1 MKLHELSPNP
11 GSRQRRKRVGRG
23 DSSGL
28 GKTAGRG
35 EKGQKSRTGAKIRPF
50 FEGGQIPLFRR
61 LPKRGFKNADRIIYT
76 LVNLNIL
83 EENFN
88 AGDVVDV
95 AALQEKNLI
104 GKKFFALKIGKRGL
118 LVGPVKGKTVG
129 IKRLIFIAPA
139 LICSVRAVFSVTDE
153 RVTDMREMRADLVRS
168 ARHQL
173 DIKQGIATSLTDHLI
188 FSDDIFTTR

>member
-35 EKGQKSRTGAKIRPF
+35 EKGQKSRTGSKVRPF

-61 LPKRGFKNADRIIYT
+61 LPKRGFNQPDHIEYA

-83 EENFN
+83 EDNFA
-88 AGDVVDV
+88 AGDVVDAEQLRAKKLLGKAEKMIKILANGELTKALTVKAEKFSAV
-95 AALQEKNLI
+95 AKAKIEAAG
-104 GKKFFALKIGKRGL
+104 GK
-118 LVGPVKGKTVG
+118 VEVV
-129 IKRLIFIAPA
+129 
-139 LICSVRAVFSVTDE
+139 E
-153 RVTDMREMRADLVRS
+153 
-168 ARHQL
+168 
-173 DIKQGIATSLTDHLI
+173 
-188 FSDDIFTTR
+188 

>member
-35 EKGQKSRTGAKIRPF
+35 EKGQKSRTGSKVRPF

-61 LPKRGFKNADRIIYT
+61 LPTRGFNQPDHIEYA

-83 EENFN
+83 EDNFA
-88 AGDVVDV
+88 AGDVVDTESLRAKKLLGKAEKMIKILANGELTKALTV
-95 AALQEKNLI
+95 KAEKFSAAAKAKIEAAG
-104 GKKFFALKIGKRGL
+104 GK
-118 LVGPVKGKTVG
+118 VEVV
-129 IKRLIFIAPA
+129 
-139 LICSVRAVFSVTDE
+139 E
-153 RVTDMREMRADLVRS
+153 
-168 ARHQL
+168 
-173 DIKQGIATSLTDHLI
+173 
-188 FSDDIFTTR
+188 